1 VRVSSCV
8 ICISWRSSLHT
19 PLWRAKKAA
28 VGITVQIFPPNRQ
41 LSRNTPSLLTAMT
54 RLPLPRI
61 VLPKIG
67 ARQRRLNCFA
77 GFALLFA
84 AVPLSQTGPW
94 SALWTTPCI
103 LAASLLITWGA
114 EAAQFF
120 VAQGFALAM
129 LACMQTLPEFAVEAI
144 LAWKQQTDYLLANLT
159 GALRLLTG
167 LAWPLIYLTAS
178 LVHRRRTGEPLRRIK
193 LDAHH
198 SVEVIGLF
206 FPLVYALF
214 IWWKGSLHL
223 WDAIPLLAMY
233 GAYLALLLKLPPEE
247 QEGVEDLEKIPR
259 AIVTAPRRWRIAAI
273 LGCFFVGG
281 ALIYLTAEPFLGSL
295 VAVAA
300 ALSVPGFLVI
310 QWLAPIISEFP
321 ELLST
326 FYFARQPENAGV
338 ALMNIASS
346 NINQWTLLVAMLP
359 SVYSLS
365 RGAPSAFVLD
375 SAQETELLLTIGQ
388 SFVSMLFLLNMYF
401 SWLEAIAMFLL
412 FAVQFVLPA
421 FFGDEVRR
429 YITWAFLGW
438 AAGGLIL
445 FAIRRPKINAVSSFL
460 HTWRENFGRRAE

>member
-1 VRVSSCV
+1 M
-8 ICISWRSSLHT
+8 
-19 PLWRAKKAA
+19 
-28 VGITVQIFPPNRQ
+28 ITF
-41 LSRNTPSLLTAMT
+41 
-54 RLPLPRI
+54 RLPK
-61 VLPKIG
+61 VD
-67 ARQRRLNCFA
+67 ARQHRLNSIA

-120 VAQGFALAM
+120 VAQGFALAI
-129 LACMQTLPEFAVEAI
+129 LAWMQTLPEFAVEAV
-144 LAWKQQTDYLLANLT
+144 LAWKQQTSYLLANLT

-178 LVHRRRTGEPLRRIK
+178 VVHRRRHGTPLRKIK

-214 IWWKGSLHL
+214 VWWKGSLHV

-233 GAYLALLLKLPPEE
+233 GLYLMILLKLPPEE
-247 QEGVEDLEKIPR
+247 QEGIDDLEKIPR
-259 AIVTAPRRWRIAAI
+259 ALVTAPRPWRIAGI
-273 LGCFFVGG
+273 LGCFVVGG
-281 ALIYLTAEPFLGSL
+281 VLIYLTAEPFLGSL
-295 VAVAA
+295 VSLAA
-300 ALSVPGFLVI
+300 AIGLSGFLVI

-326 FYFARQPENAGV
+326 FYFARQEENAGV

-359 SVYSLS
+359 VVYSLS
-365 RGAPSAFVLD
+365 RGEPSGFAFD
-375 SAQETELLLTIGQ
+375 PEQSTELLLTIGQ

-401 SWLEAIAMFLL
+401 SFAEAIAMFVL
-412 FAVQFVLPA
+412 FAVQFILPA

-429 YITWAFLGW
+429 YITWAFLAW
-438 AAGGLIL
+438 SAGGLIL
-445 FAIRRPKINAVSSFL
+445 FAIRRPKVNAVSSFL
-460 HTWRENFGRRAE
+460 RTWQENVSRRQQ

>member
-1 VRVSSCV
+1 
-8 ICISWRSSLHT
+8 LH
-19 PLWRAKKAA
+19 
-28 VGITVQIFPPNRQ
+28 
-41 LSRNTPSLLTAMT
+41 
-54 RLPLPRI
+54 
-61 VLPKIG
+61 KID

-77 GFALLFA
+77 GFALLFLA
-84 AVPLSQTGPW
+84 IPLSQTGPW

-103 LAASLLITWGA
+103 LAASLLLAWGA

-129 LACMQTLPEFAVEAI
+129 LAWMQTLPEFAVEAV
-144 LAWKQQTDYLLANLT
+144 LAWKQQTGLLLANLT

-178 LVHRRRTGEPLRRIK
+178 VVHRGRTGKPLRQIK

-223 WDAIPLLAMY
+223 WDAFPLLAMY
-233 GAYLALLLKLPPEE
+233 GLYLSLLLKLPPEE
-247 QEGVEDLEKIPR
+247 HDGVDHLEKIPR
-259 AIVTAPRRWRIAAI
+259 AIVTAPRKWRIAAI

-281 ALIYLTAEPFLGSL
+281 ALIYLAAEPFLGSL
-295 VAVAA
+295 VALAA
-300 ALSVPGFLVI
+300 AISLPSFLVI
-310 QWLAPIISEFP
+310 QWLAPVISEFP

-326 FYFARQPENAGV
+326 FYFARQQENAGV

-359 SVYSLS
+359 VVYSLS
-365 RGAPSAFVLD
+365 LGAPSGFTLD
-375 SAQETELLLTIGQ
+375 PAQKTELLLTIGQ

-401 SWLEAIAMFLL
+401 SWREAIAMFVL

-421 FFGDEVRR
+421 FFGNEVRR
-429 YITWAFLGW
+429 YITGVFLIW
-438 AAGGLIL
+438 TAGGLIL
-445 FAIRRPKINAVSSFL
+445 FAIKRPKTNAVSSFL
-460 HTWRENFGRRAE
+460 RTWREHFGRRVK